1 MVARRPVHD
10 VQCHDVR
17 WLLTALC
24 GSVAARHVRKMFRA
38 NTRVRV
44 PVVRG
49 VKAGQR
55 SCFVRAVFFHRKNES
70 PTGTL
75 VTAPGKMRSLLW
87 KVKDT
92 LLHAMAL
99 PNGLAR
105 SIVLIALRGVQ
116 CGGERPV
123 PPCAAAVVDV
133 QCSLAE

>member
-1 MVARRPVHD
+1 M
-10 VQCHDVR
+10 
-17 WLLTALC
+17 L
-24 GSVAARHVRKMFRA
+24 
-38 NTRVRV
+38 
-44 PVVRG
+44 
-49 VKAGQR
+49 R
-55 SCFVRAVFFHRKNES
+55 SCSFFLRKNES
-70 PTGTL
+70 PKGTL
-75 VTAPGKMRSLLW
+75 AVTAPGKMRSLLW